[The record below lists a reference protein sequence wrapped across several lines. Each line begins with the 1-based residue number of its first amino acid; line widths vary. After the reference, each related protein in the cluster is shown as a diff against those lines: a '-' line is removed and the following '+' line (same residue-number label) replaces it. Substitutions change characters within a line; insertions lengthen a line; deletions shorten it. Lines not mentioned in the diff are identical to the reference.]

1 MKVLLLS
8 NNWDVAAPVRDFLEE
23 REHLLTCESDINEA
37 EWGTHADIVVSY
49 CYKHILKPET
59 LARYD
64 GAVNL
69 HNSYLPWG
77 RGSNPLFWSV
87 MNSEPTGVSIHWMDK
102 GLDTGPLIAQQ
113 SVMIHNDMTFREAYE
128 AQHRVLS
135 QLFIQHWPHIRN
147 RVGTSHTMDEF
158 RQAQHVLGDK
168 HWDCVIGDA
177 KERW

>member
-8 NNWDVAAPVRDFLEE
+8 NNWDVAAPVRDFLDE
-23 REHLLTCESDINEA
+23 RELLIGCSNDLNERYIK
-37 EWGTHADIVVSY
+37 ADIVVSY

-59 LARYD
+59 LARYG

-77 RGSNPLFWSV
+77 RGSNPLFWAV
-87 MNSEPTGVSIHWMDK
+87 MNHEPVGVSIHWMDE

-113 SVMIHNDMTFREAYE
+113 SVMVHNDMTFRQAYE
-128 AQHRVLS
+128 AQHRALS
-135 QLFIQHWPHIRN
+135 QLFIQHWSHIRN
-147 RVGTSHTMDEF
+147 RVGAHHTMEEF
-158 RQAQHVLGDK
+158 NQVKDVLGDEG
-168 HWDCVIGDA
+168 WDCVISDA